1 MRRPD
6 DYPSSLGARRRA
18 PMIPLKGAAFAA
30 MEHTE
35 PTSATSA
42 REQAPAEIPRISSE
56 LLLCRARALE
66 IEHDGKI
73 YRLQLTRLG
82 KLILTA

>member
-1 MRRPD
+1 
-6 DYPSSLGARRRA
+6 
-18 PMIPLKGAAFAA
+18 
-30 MEHTE
+30 MEYTE
-35 PTSATSA
+35 TTSAPRA
-42 REQAPAEIPRISSE
+42 REQAPLEIPRISSE
-56 LLLCRARALE
+56 ELLCRARALE